1 MNLQDLASLAEI
13 VGGFAV
19 LATLVYLV
27 VELRD
32 NTRATR
38 SASASEAT
46 SITVAAYTALTGSTE
61 TSGVWYR
68 GMTDPSLLSEEEK
81 VQFILLAHTAMIAFQ
96 NTYYLSKEGSLDVEM
111 QSSITENLLSTKN
124 QPGFELYWSQR
135 RLLFMSE
142 FRDYVDELIQSSVTS
157 SASTLWGIEDS
168 TPDT

>member
-1 MNLQDLASLAEI
+1 MNLQDLASLGEI

-46 SITVAAYTALTGSTE
+46 SITVAAYAAITSSTE

-68 GMTDPSLLSEEEK
+68 GMTSPSSLSKEEN
-81 VQFILLAHTAMIAFQ
+81 VQFILLAHTAMVAFQ
-96 NTYYLSKEGSLDVEM
+96 NTYYLSKEGSLDLEM
-111 QSSITENLLSTKN
+111 QSSITENLLTTKD

-135 RLLFMSE
+135 RLFFMSE
-142 FRDYVDELIQSSVTS
+142 FRAYVDELVQRSETS
-157 SASTLWGIEDS
+157 SASAIWRIDGS
-168 TPDT
+168 TPGT